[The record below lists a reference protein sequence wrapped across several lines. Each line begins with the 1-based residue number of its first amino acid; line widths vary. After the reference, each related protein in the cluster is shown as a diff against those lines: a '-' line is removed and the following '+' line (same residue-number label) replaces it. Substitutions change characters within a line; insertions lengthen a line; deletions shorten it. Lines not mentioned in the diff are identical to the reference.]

1 MSFSDLTL
9 SDLVSLLCSIV
20 SLFVAIVIA
29 VFQMRQSRRIDVLT
43 ANQIENEEC
52 RYLESV
58 DIEARRF
65 LSKYH
70 ADIGLLPLCA
80 IAFVYDKN
88 RPYVREMYAEFR
100 LLSKDVRS
108 KLFERCGWM
117 MCDIDTDDFFSDCME
132 YLRQTIEMKLSH
144 DSFQQMFYDNG
155 KYVQRALLR
164 YANEKCTFLTYQETD
179 ELSDILVKPFQLDDS
194 RSFAESVILEVFD
207 RFGFRICDEAKAC
220 QIACLTAKYLA
231 IYSSDYMDLD
241 VDISG
246 RLGCPG
252 SWKGEQIETMEDL
265 FLLTLFEIW
274 FNLWPHDF
282 DGKAGENNVES

>member
-1 MSFSDLTL
+1 MKL
-9 SDLVSLLCSIV
+9 SVVDWVNLICAAL
-20 SLFVAIVIA
+20 SLFATILIGVWQI
-29 VFQMRQSRRIDVLT
+29 RQSNRMDKLEQRQVD
-43 ANQIENEEC
+43 AGKK
-52 RYLESV
+52 RYEESV
-58 DIEARRF
+58 EIEARRF

-155 KYVQRALLR
+155 KYVQRALLS

-282 DGKAGENNVES
+282 DGKVGENNAES